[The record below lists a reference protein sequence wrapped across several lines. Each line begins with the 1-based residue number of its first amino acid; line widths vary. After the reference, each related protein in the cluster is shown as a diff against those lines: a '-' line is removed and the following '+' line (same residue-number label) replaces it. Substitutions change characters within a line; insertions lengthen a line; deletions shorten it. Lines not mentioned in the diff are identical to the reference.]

1 MEIAAESRF
10 GVGQAQHW
18 PAETRSAYR
27 AVDLNAAGKRH
38 GEFVLGRAENYLVS
52 FVSATLEHIY

>member
-27 AVDLNAAGKRH
+27 AVIIKAGEKDMASLSWEELR
-38 GEFVLGRAENYLVS
+38 
-52 FVSATLEHIY
+52 II